1 MQDLLVIELP
11 NGLSRW
17 LQVENVLI
25 DVKKQELTLKVNYI
39 LRTTLLGEFIKIEDT
54 QTISRKN
61 IDETPIENSLWL
73 SITSLVSE
81 YLNTLKLGVSL

>member
-1 MQDLLVIELP
+1 MIIELP
-11 NGLSRW
+11 NGLSRF
-17 LQVENVLI
+17 LQVENILI

-61 IDETPIENSLWL
+61 IDETPLEGDLWKTIETLSNNYLLMVRDNSL
-73 SITSLVSE
+73 
-81 YLNTLKLGVSL
+81 

>member
-1 MQDLLVIELP
+1 MEELLIIDLP

-17 LQVENVLI
+17 LQVENILI

-39 LRTTLLGEFIKIEDT
+39 LRTTLLGELIKIEDT

-61 IDETPIENSLWL
+61 IDETPLEGDLWKTIEPLSNNYLLMVRDNSL
-73 SITSLVSE
+73 
-81 YLNTLKLGVSL
+81 